1 MKKLILLALLAAL
14 IVVGSYWGYT
24 TYVSPRTAVESAP
37 VTDSSSLATAPVPTL
52 ANPTIVAAP
61 LNKDGIPTQ
70 IGTLTLNKSQ
80 LGKDTLSEFESMH
93 GSSFNLKTG
102 YRADYGDGTAKAT
115 LWVGQAQSADSAQT
129 LVKEMADKI
138 GSGNAMFSNLQALNI
153 SGRTIYEV
161 EGLGQLHFFYAAN
174 DKIVW
179 LASDPDHAPDAL
191 HSIWGAIN

>member
-1 MKKLILLALLAAL
+1 MKKLILLALLATVV
-14 IVVGSYWGYT
+14 VVGGYWGYT
-24 TYVSPRTAVESAP
+24 TYASPSTALESAP
-37 VTDSSSLATAPVPTL
+37 ASGNSAPITVGVPTL
-52 ANPTIVAAP
+52 ANPTILPAQ
-61 LNKDGIPTQ
+61 LNKDGIPIQ
-70 IGTLTLNKSQ
+70 IGTLTLKNSQ

-93 GSSFNLKTG
+93 GSSFDLKTG
-102 YRADYGDGTAKAT
+102 YRADYGDDTAKAT

-138 GSGNAMFSNLQALNI
+138 GSGNAMFSNLKALNI

-191 HSIWGAIN
+191 HSIWGAVK